1 MKNQFKLEI
10 NTPCS
15 EKFNEFK
22 PTKLGGFC
30 NSCDKEV
37 IDFTKMTAQ
46 EISYYFNNNTSKNT
60 CGQFNKKQLT
70 TYNEKPIRRKKY
82 GFLATLGL
90 AVLSLFSF
98 NTTQA
103 QEGNTPI
110 DKNNIDLNNQ
120 EKDIL
125 VKGVV
130 SDESGPFPGVS
141 VLLKGTT
148 SSTETNF
155 DGHFTFPKS
164 LKKGDVL
171 IFSFIGMENKKVII
185 QNKKSAKNIELKI
198 NMKEDSCML
207 LGKVAVKKVY
217 RSKKS

>member
-1 MKNQFKLEI
+1 MKNQFSLEI

-22 PTKLGGFC
+22 STKLGGFC
-30 NSCDKEV
+30 NSCNKEV

-130 SDESGPFPGVS
+130 SDESWPLPGTS
-141 VLLKGTT
+141 VFLEGTDIG
-148 SSTETNF
+148 TETDF
-155 DGHFTFPKS
+155 DGNFTFPKL

-171 IFSFIGMENKKVII
+171 IFSFVGMDTKKVII
-185 QNKKSAKNIELKI
+185 QNNNSVNTLNLKVT
-198 NMKEDSCML
+198 MAQDSCL
-207 LGKVAVKKVY
+207 LMGKVAVKKVY
-217 RSKKS
+217 RSKK

>member
-1 MKNQFKLEI
+1 MKNKFKLEI

-37 IDFTKMTAQ
+37 IDFTKMTTQ
-46 EISYYFNNNTSKNT
+46 EISYYFKNNSKNT
-60 CGQFNKKQLT
+60 CGQFNKRQLT

-82 GFLATLGL
+82 GFLVTFGL

-103 QEGNTPI
+103 QERNTTI

-120 EKDIL
+120 DYDIL
-125 VKGVV
+125 VRGVV
-130 SDESGPFPGVS
+130 SDESEPLPGAS
-141 VLLKGTT
+141 VILEGTDIG
-148 SSTETNF
+148 TETDF
-155 DGHFTFPKS
+155 DGNFTFPKL

-171 IFSFIGMENKKVII
+171 IFSFIGMEIKKVVI
-185 QNKKSAKNIELKI
+185 QNNKSANSITLKVSLIEY
-198 NMKEDSCML
+198 SCTL
-207 LGKVAVKKVY
+207 VGKVAVKKVY
-217 RSKKS
+217 RSKKK

>member
-1 MKNQFKLEI
+1 MKNQFSLEI

-37 IDFTKMTAQ
+37 IDFTKMTTQ
-46 EISYYFNNNTSKNT
+46 EISCYFKNNTSKNT

-82 GFLATLGL
+82 GFSATFGL

-155 DGHFTFPKS
+155 DGHFTFPKL

-171 IFSFIGMENKKVII
+171 IFSFVGMDTKKVII
-185 QNKKSAKNIELKI
+185 QNNNSVNTLNLKVT
-198 NMKEDSCML
+198 MAQDSCL
-207 LGKVAVKKVY
+207 LMGKVAVKKVY

>member
-1 MKNQFKLEI
+1 MKNQFSLEI

-22 PTKLGGFC
+22 STKLGGFC
-30 NSCDKEV
+30 NSCNKEV

-60 CGQFNKKQLT
+60 CGQFNQKQLT
-70 TYNEKPIRRKKY
+70 TYNEKPIRRKKH
-82 GFLATLGL
+82 GFLVTLGL

-130 SDESGPFPGVS
+130 SDESWPLPGTS
-141 VLLKGTT
+141 VFLEGTDIG
-148 SSTETNF
+148 TETDF
-155 DGHFTFPKS
+155 DGNFTFPKL

-171 IFSFIGMENKKVII
+171 IFSFVGMDTKKVII
-185 QNKKSAKNIELKI
+185 QNNNSVNTLNLKVT
-198 NMKEDSCML
+198 MAQDSCL
-207 LGKVAVKKVY
+207 LMGKVAVKKVY
-217 RSKKS
+217 RSKK

>member
-30 NSCDKEV
+30 NSCNKEV

-60 CGQFNKKQLT
+60 CGQFNQKQLT

-82 GFLATLGL
+82 GFLATFGL

-130 SDESGPFPGVS
+130 SDESGPLPGVS
-141 VLLKGTT
+141 VILKGTT
-148 SSTETNF
+148 LSTETDF
-155 DGHFTFPKS
+155 DGNFTFPEL

-171 IFSFIGMENKKVII
+171 IFSFVGMDTKKVII
-185 QNKKSAKNIELKI
+185 QNNNSVNTINLKVT
-198 NMKEDSCML
+198 MTQDSCL
-207 LGKVAVKKVY
+207 LMGKVAVKKVY
-217 RSKKS
+217 RSKK

>member
-1 MKNQFKLEI
+1 MKNQFSLEI

-22 PTKLGGFC
+22 STKLGGFC

-130 SDESGPFPGVS
+130 SDESWPLPGTS
-141 VLLKGTT
+141 VFLEGTDIG
-148 SSTETNF
+148 TETDF
-155 DGHFTFPKS
+155 DGNFTFPKL

-171 IFSFIGMENKKVII
+171 IFSFVGMDTKKVII
-185 QNKKSAKNIELKI
+185 QNNNSVNTLNLKVT
-198 NMKEDSCML
+198 MAQDSCL
-207 LGKVAVKKVY
+207 LMGKVAVKKVY
-217 RSKKS
+217 RSKK

>member
-1 MKNQFKLEI
+1 MKNQFSLEI

-22 PTKLGGFC
+22 STKLGDFC
-30 NSCDKEV
+30 NSCNKEV

-60 CGQFNKKQLT
+60 CGQFNQKQLT

-130 SDESGPFPGVS
+130 SDESWPLPGTS
-141 VLLKGTT
+141 VFLEGTDIG
-148 SSTETNF
+148 TETDF
-155 DGHFTFPKS
+155 DGNFTFPKL

-171 IFSFIGMENKKVII
+171 IFSFVGMDTKKVII
-185 QNKKSAKNIELKI
+185 QNNNSVNTLNLKVT
-198 NMKEDSCML
+198 MAQDSCL
-207 LGKVAVKKVY
+207 LMGKVAVKKVY
-217 RSKKS
+217 RSKK

>member
-1 MKNQFKLEI
+1 MKNQFSLEI

-22 PTKLGGFC
+22 STKLGGFC

-46 EISYYFNNNTSKNT
+46 EISCYFKNNTSKNT

-130 SDESGPFPGVS
+130 SDESWPLPGTS
-141 VLLKGTT
+141 VFLEGTDIG
-148 SSTETNF
+148 TETDF
-155 DGHFTFPKS
+155 DGNFTFPKL

-171 IFSFIGMENKKVII
+171 IFSFVGMDTKKVII
-185 QNKKSAKNIELKI
+185 QNNNSVNTLNLKVT
-198 NMKEDSCML
+198 MAQDSCL
-207 LGKVAVKKVY
+207 LMGKVAVKKVY
-217 RSKKS
+217 RSKK

>member
-1 MKNQFKLEI
+1 MKNQFSLEI

-22 PTKLGGFC
+22 STKLGGFC
-30 NSCDKEV
+30 NSCNKEV

-60 CGQFNKKQLT
+60 CGQFNQKQLT

-130 SDESGPFPGVS
+130 SDESWPLPGTS
-141 VLLKGTT
+141 VFLEGTDIG
-148 SSTETNF
+148 TETDF
-155 DGHFTFPKS
+155 DGNFTFPKL

-171 IFSFIGMENKKVII
+171 IFSFVGMDTKKVII
-185 QNKKSAKNIELKI
+185 QNNNSVNTLNLKVT
-198 NMKEDSCML
+198 MAQDSCL
-207 LGKVAVKKVY
+207 LMGKVAVKKVY
-217 RSKKS
+217 RSKK